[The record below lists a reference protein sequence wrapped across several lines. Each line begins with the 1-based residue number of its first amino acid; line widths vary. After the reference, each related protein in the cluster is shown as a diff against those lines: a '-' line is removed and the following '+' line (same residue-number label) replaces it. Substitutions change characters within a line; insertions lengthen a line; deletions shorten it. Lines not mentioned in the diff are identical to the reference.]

1 MADIVAI
8 AADAVICIDAD
19 QKITLFNDGA
29 QVIFGWT
36 AEEVIGKPLDIL
48 LPERVRSVHGGHI
61 EGFRKSKDHARRM
74 GERRE
79 ISGLRKNGE
88 EFPAEAAIAKVHMG
102 DTVVF
107 SVLLRDIT
115 DQVALQKR
123 LQRAVIARDETVGM
137 VAHDLRN
144 PLSAIKMLAAS
155 ALPEAVAQPVKEKLG
170 LIRSAAEQMDR
181 LIQDL
186 LDVTR
191 AEAGQLR
198 VDPAP
203 IAVSEL
209 LDLSLT
215 TLRPLVE
222 TARLT
227 LSVTGASADRVLADA
242 PRVSQVVSNL
252 IGNAIKFTPA
262 NGEISVS
269 VSPMIGFAKIAVS
282 DTGAGIAR
290 EQLTNVFDRFWQSSQ
305 SNIRVRGAGL
315 GLAIARGVVKAHG
328 GEIWAASARAG
339 LAVTSMTSTSQSAF
353 EQMSCRRRIAS
364 SLRGMS
370 PDT

>member
-1 MADIVAI
+1 LSQSESRRLTEFLLADIVAI

-29 QVIFGWT
+29 ETIFGWT

-48 LPERVRSVHGGHI
+48 LPERVRSVHGSHI
-61 EGFRKSKDHARRM
+61 DVFRKSKNSARRM

-79 ISGLRKNGE
+79 ISGVRKNGE

-102 DTVVF
+102 ESVVY

-123 LQRAVIARDETVGM
+123 LQRAVVARDETVGM

-144 PLSAIKMLAAS
+144 PLSAIKMLAVAALGDAQRPAGS
-155 ALPEAVAQPVKEKLG
+155 ADIVENLT
-170 LIRSAAEQMDR
+170 LIRSAAEQMDS

-203 IAVSEL
+203 IAASEL
-209 LDLSLT
+209 LDQSLT
-215 TLRPLVE
+215 TLRPLIE
-222 TARLT
+222 TAKLT
-227 LSVTGASADRVLADA
+227 LKVSGGPNVRVMADA

-262 NGEISVS
+262 GGQITVSASPMTGFARISVT
-269 VSPMIGFAKIAVS
+269 

-290 EQLTNVFDRFWQSSQ
+290 EQLANVFDRFWQSSQ

-328 GEIWAASARAG
+328 GEIWAESELG
-339 LAVTSMTSTSQSAF
+339 KGSTF
-353 EQMSCRRRIAS
+353 HFTLPLE
-364 SLRGMS
+364 
-370 PDT
+370 TEN